1 MKFKQLLS
9 AGALCAALAF
19 GTSAHATG
27 IPVFDGAAA
36 ASNVE
41 QMAKWVAQIQEMKN
55 QLEQAKKTY
64 DSMTGSRGLG
74 NIMNNPALKNYI
86 PADWQKVYDSVKNG
100 GYNGL
105 TSTAKTIRD
114 SNKVYDGCATL
125 TGASK
130 ETCARKAAQ
139 GAQDKDYIGNALSAA
154 NGRITQI
161 EGLMNQISST
171 PDAKAIAELQARIAS
186 ENNMMQNESTKLQLF
201 KMMGD
206 AEEKLIAQ
214 QERELSSRRINP
226 VKMPSA
232 K

>member
-1 MKFKQLLS
+1 MKLKKLFS
-9 AGALCAALAF
+9 SGALCAALAF

-41 QMAKWVAQIQEMKN
+41 QIAKWVAQLQEMKN

-114 SNKVYDGCATL
+114 SNKVYDNCANL
-125 TGASK
+125 TGTSKEVCARSASK
-130 ETCARKAAQ
+130 
-139 GAQDKDYIGNALSAA
+139 GAQDKDYISNALDAA
-154 NGRITQI
+154 KGRITQI
-161 EGLMNQISST
+161 EGLMNQINST
-171 PDAKAIAELQARIAS
+171 SDAKAIAEVQARFAA
-186 ENNMMQNESTKLQLF
+186 EQAMMQNEATKLQLF

-206 AEEKLIAQ
+206 AEEKLIVQ
-214 QERELSSRRINP
+214 QERELSSKRSNA
-226 VKMPSA
+226 VKMPN
-232 K
+232 